1 MKRGI
6 LYLLVLYKRIISPL
20 LPPAC
25 RFSPTCSEYMRLAVM
40 KHGITSGVWL
50 GLSRLLRC
58 HPWHPGGI
66 DLP

>member
-40 KHGITSGVWL
+40 KHGVMSGVYL

-66 DLP
+66 DIP